1 MIKLKNLWKIAL
13 ATMAMSAML
22 VACDTTGSDDGKK
35 NDDDPLAKYKTN
47 PVAAKADS
55 FTYGFKICTEEGWA
69 HQFISA
75 NKTTAK
81 TFEKTYVKLG
91 KDAVS
96 MIDKETL
103 AGTAEYDNL
112 NDDST
117 KIYVD
122 SGELTPKAK
131 YTLTYDKKNGTVK
144 LTEAAANA
152 KVTPTAPQK
161 ADAEG
166 NFPTGIYI
174 NGYLGTNW
182 AGDDNAD
189 AALLMDVVDAANE
202 VYAFTWEAPAA
213 TITVTLKIT
222 MDVAAEGDTPAS
234 SSILYLRDVPV
245 KNDGTS
251 AIDGSIFSWPG
262 DGGAAVTIKNE
273 DNSIITGGIYDA
285 AMTAKMNAAWA
296 LTNYVNGNENVNIAE
311 KFGLTG
317 ADDVLQLSIDG
328 EKWVPYVKGST
339 STFSWTKAQNKLE
352 APKA

>member
-55 FTYGFKICTEEGWA
+55 FTYGFKFCTEDGWA
-69 HQFISA
+69 CQYTSA
-75 NKTTAK
+75 TASTAAVDKVYAKLGGDAAAIATTAK
-81 TFEKTYVKLG
+81 DKAAG
-91 KDAVS
+91 DA
-96 MIDKETL
+96 
-103 AGTAEYDNL
+103 L

-144 LTEAAANA
+144 LTEAAADA
-152 KVTPTAPQK
+152 KATSTTHQT

-166 NFPTGIYI
+166 NFPAGIYI
-174 NGYLGTNW
+174 NGYLGANW
-182 AGDDNAD
+182 ADADNAKE
-189 AALLMDVVDAANE
+189 ALLMDVVDAANE

-251 AIDGSIFSWPG
+251 AIDGSIFSWNE
-262 DGGAAVTIKNE
+262 GAAVTIKNE

-285 AMTAKMNAAWA
+285 AMTAKSNAAWA
-296 LTNYVNGNENVNIAE
+296 LNNYVNGNENVNIAE

-317 ADDVLQLSIDG
+317 ADDVLQLSIDA

-339 STFSWTKAQNKLE
+339 STFSWKNAQGKLE